1 MGALDSCGQGS
12 GSAGQRDTGTLPSHE
27 LRGRV
32 AMEEHSRPTKQGKWG
47 WGWEALGLGTGSSC
61 ENKAG
66 TEGGAHE
73 KHCSQLR

>member
-1 MGALDSCGQGS
+1 MGAQNGCGQGS
-12 GSAGQRDTGTLPSHE
+12 GSAGQSAGALPSHE

-32 AMEEHSRPTKQGKWG
+32 AMEEYSRPTKQGKWG

-66 TEGGAHE
+66 TGGRR
-73 KHCSQLR
+73 S

>member
-1 MGALDSCGQGS
+1 
-12 GSAGQRDTGTLPSHE
+12 
-27 LRGRV
+27 
-32 AMEEHSRPTKQGKWG
+32 MEEHSRPSKQGKWG

-66 TEGGAHE
+66 TGGGAHE